1 MKYRRAMMMP
11 KRRLGALKVGN
22 GNMREVGGHRKNP
35 STPLTIAARKE
46 HAPAVP
52 GRAMKAPLKEI

>member
-1 MKYRRAMMMP
+1 MMMP

-46 HAPAVP
+46 HAAAVP